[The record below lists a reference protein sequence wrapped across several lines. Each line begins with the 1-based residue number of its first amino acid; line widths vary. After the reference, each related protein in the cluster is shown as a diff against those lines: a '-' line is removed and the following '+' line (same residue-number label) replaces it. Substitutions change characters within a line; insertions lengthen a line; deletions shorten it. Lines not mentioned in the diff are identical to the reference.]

1 MGWVERDGKEM
12 LDPEAPVQR
21 IWPGLRRLPATPM
34 GLPEPPE
41 LPSVPRAPE
50 RPPFY
55 LHAPWALM
63 ALVYGLVG
71 PLTGMRS
78 SWVSLLF
85 LPLALGSSFL
95 AAEIQHRWS
104 LSRYRRELQE
114 TLARSERRLRRFL
127 EGVEAWRQAMEAWE
141 RTLFP
146 PWEDLE
152 ARLRSG
158 SDLWFRRPE
167 DPDFLHVRL
176 GLITEPLRPPQGR
189 WSSLDPEEVPPP
201 LRGAAHAVRSI
212 AEMRREVP
220 LGLDLRRPAVLRVFP
235 GQEGTLRRILLE
247 VALAHSPSEVG
258 LFAALADPEWSFLRW
273 LPHTGEEREGW
284 ADGPAAVRE
293 RIFEEFYRRRG
304 RGEGILPRIL
314 LLLDADAL
322 GDPRLGELLRE
333 GPVRG
338 IHPVLILSPGEPV
351 PGEVRTEAVLF
362 PGGGIWISHRDGG
375 PQEGRDPGPFLTAG
389 HAEALARRLAS
400 LRPMGMR
407 PSPRPVPAPA
417 LWGIQAR
424 ETAPEDIQRLRAL
437 RGKAPSLAVPLGTE
451 ESGEPFVLDL
461 HDRAHGPHAM
471 VIGATGSGKSEA
483 LRTLALALALH
494 FPPEQVQLLFI
505 DFKGGG
511 AFAPL
516 EGLPHCVGLLSN
528 LDARE
533 AARALRTLEG
543 ELDQRQRVLAARGAD
558 HADQIGLPHLVVMAD
573 EFAEMLEAIPDGM
586 ARMIRLARLGRSLG
600 MHLVLATQRL
610 GSAVPADLRANLR
623 VRIALRCET
632 PDESAAVIGR
642 PDAAYLVGSGW
653 AFVQVGQNEVFRRI
667 RVAYVS
673 GRSLGAREILWM
685 DPADP
690 ARRLRREMIGGEA
703 RRDLDVLVEAL
714 ARMDPPAPRR
724 TPPPLPADPGF
735 PEGEGE
741 HGIGIG
747 VADYPEIGEI
757 RWIFLTPSAPDWR
770 LVGQAGTGKTAALM
784 AAAAAAARA
793 GRRVAVVDGDGGW
806 KECPWVLRVL
816 PEDREG
822 LRRLLRTLSID
833 PSPTVLVLDGVERI
847 PEAAM
852 GELEPGL
859 EGLTG
864 RPELWIWTASRR
876 ELPLRP
882 LRGRPA
888 VRVFLALD
896 PPEWEAL
903 MGRRPIPEGPF
914 QGWLADGEGGREIR
928 LRRAMGPPPPPAPP
942 LARSWLGR
950 WSELPL
956 PTRTEEGWWWPLGWR
971 DLDLEPI
978 SVLLSPR
985 RPALRMAP
993 ELVAALD
1000 PLRRSLS
1007 RVAGAGIAL
1016 RTWDPEGDLEEIPAL
1031 KSLPDPQSFLEEL
1044 GRLEAEGIPW
1054 LAILPDTDAF
1064 RMRLGYTGEIPPPLR
1079 RPRWGAYLLV
1089 GRERLELRAWTLS
1102 RSPEERPSQ
1111 PPIAADHPGLAWLS
1125 APGEGEWMLLPLSE

>member
-1 MGWVERDGKEM
+1 
-12 LDPEAPVQR
+12 
-21 IWPGLRRLPATPM
+21 
-34 GLPEPPE
+34 
-41 LPSVPRAPE
+41 
-50 RPPFY
+50 
-55 LHAPWALM
+55 
-63 ALVYGLVG
+63 
-71 PLTGMRS
+71 
-78 SWVSLLF
+78 
-85 LPLALGSSFL
+85 
-95 AAEIQHRWS
+95 
-104 LSRYRRELQE
+104 
-114 TLARSERRLRRFL
+114 
-127 EGVEAWRQAMEAWE
+127 
-141 RTLFP
+141 
-146 PWEDLE
+146 
-152 ARLRSG
+152 
-158 SDLWFRRPE
+158 
-167 DPDFLHVRL
+167 
-176 GLITEPLRPPQGR
+176 
-189 WSSLDPEEVPPP
+189 
-201 LRGAAHAVRSI
+201 
-212 AEMRREVP
+212 
-220 LGLDLRRPAVLRVFP
+220 
-235 GQEGTLRRILLE
+235 
-247 VALAHSPSEVG
+247 
-258 LFAALADPEWSFLRW
+258 
-273 LPHTGEEREGW
+273 
-284 ADGPAAVRE
+284 
-293 RIFEEFYRRRG
+293 
-304 RGEGILPRIL
+304 
-314 LLLDADAL
+314 
-322 GDPRLGELLRE
+322 
-333 GPVRG
+333 
-338 IHPVLILSPGEPV
+338 
-351 PGEVRTEAVLF
+351 
-362 PGGGIWISHRDGG
+362 
-375 PQEGRDPGPFLTAG
+375 
-389 HAEALARRLAS
+389 
-400 LRPMGMR
+400 
-407 PSPRPVPAPA
+407 
-417 LWGIQAR
+417 
-424 ETAPEDIQRLRAL
+424 
-437 RGKAPSLAVPLGTE
+437 
-451 ESGEPFVLDL
+451 
-461 HDRAHGPHAM
+461 
-471 VIGATGSGKSEA
+471 
-483 LRTLALALALH
+483 
-494 FPPEQVQLLFI
+494 
-505 DFKGGG
+505 
-511 AFAPL
+511 
-516 EGLPHCVGLLSN
+516 
-528 LDARE
+528 
-533 AARALRTLEG
+533 
-543 ELDQRQRVLAARGAD
+543 
-558 HADQIGLPHLVVMAD
+558 
-573 EFAEMLEAIPDGM
+573 
-586 ARMIRLARLGRSLG
+586 
-600 MHLVLATQRL
+600 
-610 GSAVPADLRANLR
+610 
-623 VRIALRCET
+623 
-632 PDESAAVIGR
+632 
-642 PDAAYLVGSGW
+642 
-653 AFVQVGQNEVFRRI
+653 
-667 RVAYVS
+667 
-673 GRSLGAREILWM
+673 
-685 DPADP
+685 
-690 ARRLRREMIGGEA
+690 
-703 RRDLDVLVEAL
+703 
-714 ARMDPPAPRR
+714 MDPPAPRR

-822 LRRLLRTLSID
+822 LRRLLRTLSTD

-903 MGRRPIPEGPF
+903 VGRRPIPEGPF

-978 SVLLSPR
+978 SVLLSPH

-1054 LAILPDTDAF
+1054 LAVLPDTDAF